1 MRKAFTTSIEEDIS
15 NEFKANC
22 AKEGLQMNKVLE
34 LFMQAYNAG
43 KFKVEMNSYFK
54 NSVEEKENK

>member
-34 LFMQAYNAG
+34 LFMTAYNKG
-43 KFKVEMNSYFK
+43 KFKVEMNSYF
-54 NSVEEKENK
+54 NSSKEEN

>member
-15 NEFKANC
+15 NEFKASC
-22 AKEGLQMNKVLE
+22 AREGLQMNKVLE

-43 KFKVEMNSYFK
+43 KFKVEMNSYFED
-54 NSVEEKENK
+54 SIEKREKK